1 MSRLSR
7 YIVLFALLLLPIAVS
22 AQETADRMGINLVAD
37 SLTMADSPMETD
49 TMAVKKKKSF
59 LSRVVSP
66 FAKFFFDVNT
76 EYVTTSKYNFQA
88 LEQAKYNYETYR
100 FKSPDGAVLGLSPR
114 KSLKLGPYVGWSII
128 FVGVTVDLFHMS
140 DESNRKEWDIS
151 LYTLPFVLDIYF
163 REGGSVCTIYRLKLG
178 KDIDTKP
185 AIGLRF
191 DEFDSDIRGFD
202 LTYVFNH
209 KKFSLPA
216 AYNQGAPQIR
226 SSGSFLAGIGFTQH
240 TLSID
245 WQELDK
251 LVHGAIPNLP
261 DNALD
266 TLRFD
271 QITYS
276 DLSISGGYAYNW
288 VFARNWMLAASLSVG
303 ISYKYASSSTKY
315 LDDLGETLKGLGDF
329 KFKDLSF
336 DINGRVGIVY
346 NTGKWFFGANYI
358 INSYNYS
365 TSRFNTSSNFG
376 TINAYIGFNFGR
388 KKSTKTADT

>member
-1 MSRLSR
+1 MARFYS
-7 YIVLFALLLLPIAVS
+7 YILLFALLLLPTAVL
-22 AQETADRMGINLVAD
+22 AQETVDRIDSAPVTDSLMVSDSIPVAD
-37 SLTMADSPMETD
+37 TV
-49 TMAVKKKKSF
+49 AVKKKKSF
-59 LSRVVSP
+59 LSRVVAP
-66 FAKFFFDVNT
+66 FEKFFFSVNPD
-76 EYVTTSKYNFQA
+76 YVTTSKYNFQA

-100 FKSPDGAVLGLSPR
+100 FKSPDGDVLGLSPR
-114 KSLKLGPYVGWSII
+114 KSLKLGPYIGWSII

-178 KDIDTKP
+178 KDIDTSP

-202 LTYVFNH
+202 FTYVFNH

-240 TLSID
+240 SLSID
-245 WQELDK
+245 WRELDN

-288 VFARNWMLAASLSVG
+288 VFARHWLLAASLSIG

-315 LDDLGETLKGLGDF
+315 LDDLGETLRGLGDF

-346 NTGKWFFGANYI
+346 NTGKWFFGASYI

-376 TINAYIGFNFGR
+376 TINAYVGFNFGR
-388 KKSTKTADT
+388 RKSTKTSPS

>member
-1 MSRLSR
+1 MSRLHS
-7 YIVLFALLLLPIAVS
+7 YIVLFALLLLPMPSS
-22 AQETADRMGINLVAD
+22 AQEMTDSLSVDRMVESLTVGD
-37 SLTMADSPMETD
+37 SLMVGD
-49 TMAVKKKKSF
+49 TIAVKKKKSF
-59 LSRVVSP
+59 LSRVVDP
-66 FAKFFFDVNT
+66 FAKFFFDVNPD
-76 EYVTTSKYNFQA
+76 YVTTSQYNFQA

-100 FKSPDGAVLGLSPR
+100 FKSPDGAVIGLSPR
-114 KSLKLGPYVGWSII
+114 KSLKLGPYIGWSII

-178 KDIDTKP
+178 KDIDTSP

-202 LTYVFNH
+202 FTYVFNH

-240 TLSID
+240 SLSID
-245 WQELDK
+245 WQEFDN
-251 LVHGAIPNLP
+251 LVHGAIPTLP
-261 DNALD
+261 EHALD

-271 QITYS
+271 QVNYG

-288 VFARNWMLAASLSVG
+288 VFARHWLLAASLSVG

-315 LDDLGETLKGLGDF
+315 LNDLGETIRGLGDF

-346 NTGKWFFGANYI
+346 NTGKWFFGASYI

-388 KKSTKTADT
+388 RKSTKTSSS